1 MTQHVVSLTVS
12 VPAATIEGGGER
24 HLEEGSRMSLIC
36 RVHGLSSDPPSYVF
50 WYRDKTMV
58 NYDND
63 KGVTVD
69 IKHLP
74 GRRII
79 LSLFLVPEIPEK

>member
-1 MTQHVVSLTVS
+1 
-12 VPAATIEGGGER
+12 
-24 HLEEGSRMSLIC
+24 MSLIC

-63 KGVTVD
+63 NGVTVD

-79 LSLFLVPEIPEK
+79 SSPFLLFRVPENSEKTRTKLHFIVNFPLPLPTT